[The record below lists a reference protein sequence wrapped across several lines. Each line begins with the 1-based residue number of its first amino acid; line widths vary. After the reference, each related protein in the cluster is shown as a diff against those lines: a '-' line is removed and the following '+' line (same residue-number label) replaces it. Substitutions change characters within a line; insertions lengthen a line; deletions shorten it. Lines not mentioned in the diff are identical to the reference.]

1 MIQPLLV
8 IFILLDRLEKYM
20 KQKIFLIGSLLLIV
34 LAVGCSKNDIKIE
47 YKDDIEHQFSNNYT
61 YKFVGESEHFYFQ
74 TGKVYYNNNEREILI
89 SNFNFKKSM
98 NKNTTYLV
106 NLYFNN
112 RLLYGNEYGKADMN
126 QKEYKDVVI
135 GENGLL
141 GEKDKN
147 GNVIGES
154 DSFLETTKETFKDSI
169 KLEIIYCQNKKCYTE
184 EMKFTYIQ

>member
-154 DSFLETTKETFKDSI
+154 DSFLETTKETFKESI

>member
-1 MIQPLLV
+1 
-8 IFILLDRLEKYM
+8 M

-98 NKNTTYLV
+98 NKNITYLV

>member
-1 MIQPLLV
+1 MKKILLLV
-8 IFILLDRLEKYM
+8 SFCL
-20 KQKIFLIGSLLLIV
+20 FF
-34 LAVGCSKNDIKIE
+34 ATACSNNNNSII
-47 YKDDIEHQFSNNYT
+47 YKDDHEHEYSNNYT
-61 YKFVGESEHFYFQ
+61 YKFIGESEHFYFQ
-74 TGKVYYNNNEREILI
+74 TGKVYYNNNERELLI

-98 NKNTTYLV
+98 NKNTTYSV

-147 GNVIGES
+147 GNIIGES
-154 DSFLETTKETFKDSI
+154 DSFLETTKETFKESI
-169 KLEIIYCQNKKCYTE
+169 KLEIIYCQNKKCNTE
-184 EMKFTYIQ
+184 KMKLIYIQ

>member
-1 MIQPLLV
+1 
-8 IFILLDRLEKYM
+8 
-20 KQKIFLIGSLLLIV
+20 
-34 LAVGCSKNDIKIE
+34 
-47 YKDDIEHQFSNNYT
+47 
-61 YKFVGESEHFYFQ
+61 
-74 TGKVYYNNNEREILI
+74 
-89 SNFNFKKSM
+89 
-98 NKNTTYLV
+98 
-106 NLYFNN
+106 
-112 RLLYGNEYGKADMN
+112 MN